1 MTEYWYTSAFP
12 SRHNLRVHR
21 ALSRSATRM
30 PSYRVI
36 RLAQVIVK
44 LSRHR
49 SMSSYTS
56 KSSYR
61 VIRLAQS
68 SYRVIRL
75 AMSSYRVIRLTRCNT
90 PHGDVGRPRDLTA
103 SPSLPALF
111 VVVGAGEMAVCSTQP
126 WRLLKRDRD
135 MGWGG

>member
-56 KSSYR
+56 K
-61 VIRLAQS
+61 S